1 MPTGDQIQE
10 AKRFLQ
16 TRIEAEISVKNNIE
30 EYMIEAARKII
41 VVSQKYNISPRLFR
55 FSSNESLKE
64 EVDEIIR
71 ELKDN
76 IIYATEIL
84 SVYDREEDKGAIL
97 TFLNAERYGKTFKQR
112 VNEYANRYKF
122 ELEAAI
128 AAGIFLGKTG
138 EDTLSAIL
146 RSLSAP
152 YNNPDIK
159 DSFGKGLSATRIE
172 TKGMSYGVGKSNS
185 AYNLITT
192 LSRNDIGL
200 AWMWWYGDQA
210 LRNGAMGFYSFR
222 GSSYPC
228 AICDDMVGFHPIQDY
243 KYQWHINCRCYF
255 VFV

>member
-1 MPTGDQIQE
+1 MPTGDQIRE

-41 VVSQKYNISPRLFR
+41 AVSQKYNISPRLFR
-55 FSSNESLKE
+55 FSSNESLRE

-97 TFLNAERYGKTFKQR
+97 AFLNDERHGKTLKQR

-138 EDTLSAIL
+138 EGILSTIR
-146 RSLSAP
+146 RSLSVP

-172 TKGMSYGVGKSNS
+172 TRGMSYGVGRSNS

-192 LSRNDIGL
+192 LSRNGIAL
-200 AWMWWYGDQA
+200 AWMWWYGEQA
-210 LRNGAMGFYSFR
+210 LRNGATGFYSFR

-228 AICDDMVGFHPIQDY
+228 ALCDDMAGFHPIQDY
-243 KYQWHINCRCYF
+243 KYQWHIKCRCYF